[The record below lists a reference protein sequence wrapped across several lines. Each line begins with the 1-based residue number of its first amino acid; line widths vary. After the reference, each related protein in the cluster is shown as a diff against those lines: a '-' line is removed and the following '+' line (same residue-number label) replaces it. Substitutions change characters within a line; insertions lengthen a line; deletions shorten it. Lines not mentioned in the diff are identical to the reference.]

1 MKILYILKSLE
12 KGGAERYVIDLCC
25 ELNKRNDIA
34 YKLLILQEGN
44 DFGFLTDKIPYTQMP
59 GPFVPSFTK
68 KNNFD
73 NTLYKNIINDFK
85 PDIIHSNLF
94 RSELYTT
101 THVVKNVAY
110 VVHGH
115 DNMKEFKP
123 FSIITLTNKALLT
136 NFLEK
141 CILIFKKYI
150 KNKRTYFIANSRD
163 TLKYYQK
170 SVPRFLKKNVK
181 LIEYGFDLDRFYNTK
196 RNTHVSNQKIKLINV
211 GRFAIYKNQKLLIE
225 VSRILKN
232 RGISFELNLLGVGE
246 QLENI
251 RKLINDYDLNNAVF
265 LRGNVNNVED
275 WLNQSTIYLHSAYYE
290 PFGLVLLEA
299 MASGLP
305 CVILNGKGNADIIK
319 SNINGYIFDEEDP
332 NLFVQKIIELSNNN
346 NLYDSISKNSQ
357 EYASKFRI
365 GPKTDEL
372 IEFYK
377 TIIR

>member
-1 MKILYILKSLE
+1 
-12 KGGAERYVIDLCC
+12 
-25 ELNKRNDIA
+25 
-34 YKLLILQEGN
+34 LQAGN
-44 DFGFLTDKIPYTQMP
+44 DFEYLTTYIPYIQMP

-115 DNMKEFKP
+115 DNMKEFKS
-123 FSIITLTNKALLT
+123 FKLTTLTNKALLT

-141 CILIFKKYI
+141 CILILRKYI
-150 KNKRTYFIANSRD
+150 KNKKTYFIANSQD

-170 SVPRFLKKNVK
+170 SVPIFLKKNVK

-196 RNTHVSNQKIKLINV
+196 RNTLVSNQKIKLINV

-225 VSRILKN
+225 VAKKLKN
-232 RGISFELNLLGVGE
+232 KGISFELNLLGVGE
-246 QLENI
+246 QFENI
-251 RKLINDYDLNNAVF
+251 RKLIHDYDLNNEVF
-265 LRGNVNNVED
+265 LRGNVNDVEN

-319 SNINGYIFDEEDP
+319 NNFNGYIFDKEDP
-332 NLFVQKIIELSNNN
+332 NLFVQKIIELSSKDD
-346 NLYDSISKNSQ
+346 LYHFISVNARQ
-357 EYASKFRI
+357 YASQFAI

-372 IEFYK
+372 INFYK